1 MNPQSNTPISTKL
14 LDFYYRITEID
25 TIDPIAQ
32 RRGRL
37 MSMYLLMLAVI
48 LIHLSITNIAY
59 LAVDPKTYTIFIFQ
73 DAIAV
78 ALLYLLWVFN
88 HKGHTL
94 WVARILLSSSILIC
108 VATYSPK
115 DIEAT
120 MIILALPII
129 ASSFVITPA
138 ASFFYAFLAG
148 LGYTASVLYNGTFSE
163 YNFTSIISLF
173 AISFSTFV
181 TSWQFNRALEKN
193 QFLLNDLEK
202 SYEITL
208 DSWSRALDL
217 RDKETEGHTQRVAEL
232 TLRIAKKMI
241 FSKEELIH
249 IRRGALLHDIGKLG
263 IPDSILLKPGPL
275 TDEEMRFM
283 RQHPKFAYD
292 LIYPI
297 EYLRPALDIP
307 TTHHEKWDG
316 SGYPLGLK
324 GDEIPLSARIFALVD
339 VYDALTSDRP
349 YRPAWPKDKVIQYI
363 RENSGSHFDPQI
375 VPIFLQEIE
384 NA

>member
-1 MNPQSNTPISTKL
+1 MNSQSTNPINTKL
-14 LDFYYRITEID
+14 LDFYFRITETD
-25 TIDPIAQ
+25 TIDPIVQ

-37 MSMYLLMLAVI
+37 MSMYLLMSGII
-48 LIHLSITNIAY
+48 LLHITVANILFMEPGTTAY
-59 LAVDPKTYTIFIFQ
+59 KEYIYQEIFTGFI
-73 DAIAV
+73 
-78 ALLYLLWVFN
+78 LYLLWIIN
-88 HKGHTL
+88 RKGYTL
-94 WVARILLSSSILIC
+94 WIAHIFINFAILTPIF
-108 VATYSPK
+108 VYTPK
-115 DIEAT
+115 DLEGT
-120 MIILALPII
+120 MVILAIPII
-129 ASSFVITPA
+129 ASSFVITPT
-138 ASFFYAFLAG
+138 ASFFYAFVAG
-148 LGYTASVLYNGTFSE
+148 VGYTISVLYYDLFSE

-173 AISFSTFV
+173 AISFSTFI

-193 QFLLNDLEK
+193 QILLNDLER

-275 TDEEMRFM
+275 TEEELSFM
-283 RQHPKFAYD
+283 CQHPKFAYD
-292 LIYPI
+292 LIHPI

-324 GDEIPLSARIFALVD
+324 GEEIPLSARIFALVD

-349 YRPAWPKDKVIQYI
+349 YRTAWTKEKVIQYI

>member
-1 MNPQSNTPISTKL
+1 MNSQSTNPINTKL
-14 LDFYYRITEID
+14 LDFYYRITETD
-25 TIDPIAQ
+25 TIDPIVQ

-37 MSMYLLMLAVI
+37 MSMYLLMSGII
-48 LIHLSITNIAY
+48 LLHITVANILFMKPGTTAY
-59 LAVDPKTYTIFIFQ
+59 KEYIYQEIFTGFI
-73 DAIAV
+73 
-78 ALLYLLWVFN
+78 LYLLWIIN
-88 HKGHTL
+88 RKGYTL
-94 WVARILLSSSILIC
+94 WIAHIFINFAILTPIF
-108 VATYSPK
+108 VYTPK
-115 DIEAT
+115 DLEGT
-120 MIILALPII
+120 MVILAIPII
-129 ASSFVITPA
+129 ASSFVITPT
-138 ASFFYAFLAG
+138 ASFFYAFVAG
-148 LGYTASVLYNGTFSE
+148 VGYTISVLYYDLFSE

-173 AISFSTFV
+173 AISFSTFI

-193 QFLLNDLEK
+193 QILLNDLER

-275 TDEEMRFM
+275 TEEELSFM
-283 RQHPKFAYD
+283 CQHPKFAYD
-292 LIYPI
+292 LIHPI

-324 GDEIPLSARIFALVD
+324 GEEIPLSARIFALVD

-349 YRPAWPKDKVIQYI
+349 YRTAWTKEKVIQYI

>member
-1 MNPQSNTPISTKL
+1 MSPFLPPYLYTPQKILK
-14 LDFYYRITEID
+14 
-25 TIDPIAQ
+25 AQ
-32 RRGRL
+32 W
-37 MSMYLLMLAVI
+37 SFW
-48 LIHLSITNIAY
+48 
-59 LAVDPKTYTIFIFQ
+59 PF
-73 DAIAV
+73 
-78 ALLYLLWVFN
+78 
-88 HKGHTL
+88 
-94 WVARILLSSSILIC
+94 
-108 VATYSPK
+108 
-115 DIEAT
+115 
-120 MIILALPII
+120 PII
-129 ASSFVITPA
+129 ASSFVITPT
-138 ASFFYAFLAG
+138 ASFFYAFVAG
-148 LGYTASVLYNGTFSE
+148 VGYTISVLYYDLFSE

-173 AISFSTFV
+173 AISFSTFI

-193 QFLLNDLEK
+193 QILLNDLER

-275 TDEEMRFM
+275 TEEELSFM
-283 RQHPKFAYD
+283 CQHPKFAYD
-292 LIYPI
+292 LIHPI

-324 GDEIPLSARIFALVD
+324 GEEIPLSARIFALVD

-349 YRPAWPKDKVIQYI
+349 YRTAWTKEKVIQYI